1 MKKPSLP
8 RLPAPTAL
16 LLAPEGTLQTLSV
29 SSKGRESASADPQHV
44 TCKNAAG

>member
-8 RLPAPTAL
+8 RLPAPMAL
-16 LLAPEGTLQTLSV
+16 LLASEETLQTLFV
-29 SSKGRESASADPQHV
+29 SSKGRESASADPQLV